1 LLDDAELAGL
11 IVNRWERTVEHRRR
25 GAKHRCCHLSAERTR
40 IAPSLRSGVA
50 GELRFYEH
58 VRAARQPLR
67 GFLDVADKSGFWPW
81 VGGGCHPA
89 RDTQAAIE
97 AAGFR
102 IERLERFGFSPSP
115 VIPNIPHILGVARRA
130 D

>member
-1 LLDDAELAGL
+1 VL
-11 IVNRWERTVEHRRR
+11 
-25 GAKHRCCHLSAERTR
+25 
-40 IAPSLRSGVA
+40 A